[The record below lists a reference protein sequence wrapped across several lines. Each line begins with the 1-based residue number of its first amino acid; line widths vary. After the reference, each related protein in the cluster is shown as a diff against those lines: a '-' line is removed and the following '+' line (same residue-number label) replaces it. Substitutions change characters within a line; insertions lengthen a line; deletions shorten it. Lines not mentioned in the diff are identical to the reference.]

1 MIPFPTNQRRDQK
14 GLLRVDKYFRTH
26 GPIYEKRV
34 YRLWSAVERV
44 NSRLKEQLSLER
56 HRVRGL
62 GRITVHALFC
72 MIAMLLNA
80 LAALRLNRVDKARS
94 ITLLAG

>member
-1 MIPFPTNQRRDQK
+1 
-14 GLLRVDKYFRTH
+14 
-26 GPIYEKRV
+26 
-34 YRLWSAVERV
+34 
-44 NSRLKEQLSLER
+44 
-56 HRVRGL
+56 
-62 GRITVHALFC
+62 VHALFC